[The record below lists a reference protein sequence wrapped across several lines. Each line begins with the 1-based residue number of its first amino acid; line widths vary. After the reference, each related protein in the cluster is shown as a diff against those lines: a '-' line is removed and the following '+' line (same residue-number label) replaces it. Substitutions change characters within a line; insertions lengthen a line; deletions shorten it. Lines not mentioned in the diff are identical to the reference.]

1 MMGDLEDFK
10 AEGFTKYLET
20 KGICLVTFMDENTE
34 IPYDAKCFINP
45 KGTMGYAE
53 VDIKEKHEF
62 IFLSKTA
69 KGDVVTMTGDQPGPL
84 PIQAPGYFAIYG
96 VPPDSPIEVCYAT
109 HRKALGEEA
118 PLADE
123 NWLKVETP
131 KLPQR
136 TLDIAMI
143 AMGQVLEA
151 LGGVDGLMQNMAN
164 AMTGAM
170 EGLGKGLEQAFSGD
184 GQVEIKNDWDKPP
197 EQPEPME
204 GEPKNTPRPKPHTT
218 VKKASKAKPKPA
230 KKAAPKPK
238 QKAKP
243 KAKPAKKAKA
253 KPKKKK
259 R

>member
-1 MMGDLEDFK
+1 MGDLEDFK
-10 AEGFTKYLET
+10 AEGFAMYLET
-20 KGICLVTFMDENTE
+20 KGICLVSFMDERTE
-34 IPYDAKCFINP
+34 IPYNAKCFINP
-45 KGTMGYAE
+45 KNTMAYAE
-53 VDIKEKHEF
+53 VDIKDKHEF

-69 KGDVVTMTGDQPGPL
+69 KGDVLTMTGDQPGPL

-96 VPPDSPIEVCYAT
+96 APPESPVEMCFAT
-109 HRKALGEEA
+109 HLKALSGEA
-118 PLADE
+118 PVMDE

-131 KLPQR
+131 KLPQK

-204 GEPKNTPRPKPHTT
+204 EEPEETPRRKPVPT
-218 VKKASKAKPKPA
+218 VKKAPKAKSKPA
-230 KKAAPKPK
+230 KKAAPKPTP
-238 QKAKP
+238 KAKP
-243 KAKPAKKAKA
+243 KAKPVKKAKS
-253 KPKKKK
+253 KPKKK